1 MKIKGAKIK
10 QEKDG
15 QEQTDR
21 KKEKETDI
29 QRLEKQNVTKRK
41 IERFRS
47 TVTILY
53 KVISSPNKLPSLLSS
68 RRALRHDCPILNLK

>member
-41 IERFRS
+41 IER
-47 TVTILY
+47 
-53 KVISSPNKLPSLLSS
+53 
-68 RRALRHDCPILNLK
+68 